1 LSVDLCAAGIVGMS
15 VQRQPDTR
23 VWVWFEDGTAAVL
36 TYEPDDEVICW
47 NTISTQGSVKWVT
60 VLPGEDD
67 DEVYWSVE
75 RENSGNVIMTWEKMA
90 LHSEC
95 EGDTLSKNIDC
106 HVVYEGADTT
116 EITGLDHLN
125 GLSVVAWGDGV
136 PIPGPFIVSDGAVTL
151 STSVQDAVVGLAYDG
166 KFKSTKLAQGAVAGT
181 ALSRQKRIDHV
192 ALIMNKVGWYGVSI
206 GKDFDTMHRLPA
218 TLGNGRPLV
227 ATETVENW
235 DFNGSP
241 FNGGWGPDER
251 VCFKISSPYPATF
264 MGFVLSMTVN
274 EPQVFGARVGAGA
287 SG

>member
-1 LSVDLCAAGIVGMS
+1 V
-15 VQRQPDTR
+15 
-23 VWVWFEDGTAAVL
+23 
-36 TYEPDDEVICW
+36 
-47 NTISTQGSVKWVT
+47 
-60 VLPGEDD
+60 
-67 DEVYWSVE
+67 
-75 RENSGNVIMTWEKMA
+75 
-90 LHSEC
+90 
-95 EGDTLSKNIDC
+95 
-106 HVVYEGADTT
+106 
-116 EITGLDHLN
+116 
-125 GLSVVAWGDGV
+125 GLS
-136 PIPGPFIVSDGAVTL
+136 
-151 STSVQDAVVGLAYDG
+151 YDG

-241 FNGGWGPDER
+241 FNGGWDPDAR
-251 VCFKISSPYPATF
+251 ICFKISSPYPATF